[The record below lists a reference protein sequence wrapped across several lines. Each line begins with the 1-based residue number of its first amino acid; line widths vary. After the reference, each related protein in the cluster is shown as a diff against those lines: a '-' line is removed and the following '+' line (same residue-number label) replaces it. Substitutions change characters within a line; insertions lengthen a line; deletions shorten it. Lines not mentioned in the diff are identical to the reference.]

1 MSAFGGSFGRA
12 YTLAGQIKEQYN
24 RGQLSTCLKIFI
36 I

>member
-24 RGQLSTCLKIFI
+24 RWRLSTRLKIFMI
-36 I
+36 